1 MMKERSTNKTMDGVI
16 GFDYVEQLAWVPWM
30 QYRRR
35 QTVSSSILGFDGHI
49 AMAGFNGVPC
59 FVGFGLV
66 LRHEYC
72 GHRSPIVL
80 VAC

>member
-1 MMKERSTNKTMDGVI
+1 MDGVI
-16 GFDYVEQLAWVPWM
+16 GLDDVEQLARVPWM
-30 QYRRR
+30 QYRWR
-35 QTVSSSILGFDGHI
+35 QTACSSVLEVDGHI

-66 LRHEYC
+66 LRHEFR
-72 GHRSPIVL
+72 GNRAPTVL